1 MEHSMTKLF
10 IPDKKELTAFGIKI
24 NPFTINEFV
33 EIIECGIKE
42 NNQIV
47 QSGVN
52 ASSIVEIKQN
62 QDLLK
67 AYNNCDLVNIDGM
80 SLVWALRF
88 FGCKVPA
95 RVACPDLAEEVLKL
109 AELNNFSIFL
119 LGTGKEQLQAA
130 VNNISNKFPD
140 LKISGFHDGFFK
152 EDEETEIVE
161 LINKSKPNILFLGLP
176 SPKKEFFVEKYK
188 TQLNVNY
195 VLGVGGFFDILAG
208 AIKRA
213 PVWMQKVGLE
223 WFYRFLQEPKRLF
236 RRYFVGN
243 IVFLRLVILEKKS
256 HSKS

>member
-1 MEHSMTKLF
+1 MFSSRWTIIGQCEIALLCDSARVSREQQLEQRVAHV
-10 IPDKKELTAFGIKI
+10 GIHGSLI
-24 NPFTINEFV
+24 EVYSFQQV
-33 EIIECGIKE
+33 EI
-42 NNQIV
+42 
-47 QSGVN
+47 
-52 ASSIVEIKQN
+52 
-62 QDLLK
+62 
-67 AYNNCDLVNIDGM
+67 
-80 SLVWALRF
+80 
-88 FGCKVPA
+88 
-95 RVACPDLAEEVLKL
+95 
-109 AELNNFSIFL
+109 
-119 LGTGKEQLQAA
+119 
-130 VNNISNKFPD
+130 
-140 LKISGFHDGFFK
+140 GFHDGFFK